1 MIGSIRGVASVAVA
15 VTLGVAQS
23 TAAQNP
29 PTKLVNPVY
38 GEALIQ
44 ITKPATKLVG
54 SDVVTTVLV
63 KNVDKAPIA
72 GFVAEEY
79 WYDKAGNPLG
89 GGTYRHPRPIQ
100 VGEIITCTF
109 KTPKSTKLDRN
120 QVGFSHAHGPIKKT
134 IVPKLDAPK
143 PAK

>member
-1 MIGSIRGVASVAVA
+1 MVGSIRGVAAVVVAVIFGA
-15 VTLGVAQS
+15 AHAA
-23 TAAQNP
+23 AAQN
-29 PTKLVNPVY
+29 KLVNPVY
-38 GEALIQ
+38 GEAQIQ
-44 ITKPATKLVG
+44 ITKPATKMVG
-54 SDVVTTVLV
+54 GEVVTTVLV

-79 WYDKAGNPLG
+79 WYDRAGNPLG

-100 VGEIITCTF
+100 PGEVITVTF
-109 KTPKSTKLDRN
+109 KTPKNTKLDRN

-143 PAK
+143 PVGTK

>member
-1 MIGSIRGVASVAVA
+1 MVGSIRGVAAVVVA
-15 VTLGVAQS
+15 VTVTLGGAQAAGAQS
-23 TAAQNP
+23 
-29 PTKLVNPVY
+29 KLVNPIY
-38 GEALIQ
+38 GEAQIQ
-44 ITKPATKLVG
+44 ITKPATKMVG
-54 SDVVTTVLV
+54 SEVVTTLLV

-79 WYDKAGNPLG
+79 WYDRAGNPLG
-89 GGTYRHPRPIQ
+89 GGTYRHPKPIQ
-100 VGEIITCTF
+100 VGEVILVTF

-120 QVGFSHAHGPIKKT
+120 QVGFSHSHGPIKKT

>member
-1 MIGSIRGVASVAVA
+1 
-15 VTLGVAQS
+15 
-23 TAAQNP
+23 
-29 PTKLVNPVY
+29 
-38 GEALIQ
+38 
-44 ITKPATKLVG
+44 
-54 SDVVTTVLV
+54 VLV

-79 WYDKAGNPLG
+79 WYDRAGNPLG

-100 VGEIITCTF
+100 VGEVIVCTF
-109 KTPKSTKLDRN
+109 KTPKSPKLDRN
-120 QVGFSHAHGPIKKT
+120 QVGFSHSHGPIKKT